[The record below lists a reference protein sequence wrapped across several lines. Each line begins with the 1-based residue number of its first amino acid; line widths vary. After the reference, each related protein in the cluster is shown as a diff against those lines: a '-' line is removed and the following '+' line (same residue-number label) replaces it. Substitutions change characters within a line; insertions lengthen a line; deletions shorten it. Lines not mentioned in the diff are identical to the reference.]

1 MLLISTGKSPP
12 IIPIERFLIQEP
24 ASACILFIFFD
35 FDLFP
40 SSGEVMHS
48 AADETSWSA
57 HRGILSTQNGLK
69 MDIPL
74 RVH

>member
-1 MLLISTGKSPP
+1 
-12 IIPIERFLIQEP
+12 
-24 ASACILFIFFD
+24 
-35 FDLFP
+35 
-40 SSGEVMHS
+40 MHS

-74 RVH
+74 LVH